1 MKVLTDELSTQKEM
15 NTRAPTTTMKNMVER
30 LKNQLS
36 LKEKQQQVTF
46 IICFLFSKF
55 CNIFEI
61 SLPLWTIIKQIGIRI
76 IHSVQALSKALM
88 ELRGDMV
95 QQAQDDVKAHAES
108 QAMEQNVQKIVDKQ
122 TKELQV
128 NMGRTFYWFP
138 FLGMSKRESSK
149 KWTGKHYQWIIWF

>member
-61 SLPLWTIIKQIGIRI
+61 SLPL
-76 IHSVQALSKALM
+76 
-88 ELRGDMV
+88 
-95 QQAQDDVKAHAES
+95 
-108 QAMEQNVQKIVDKQ
+108 
-122 TKELQV
+122 
-128 NMGRTFYWFP
+128 
-138 FLGMSKRESSK
+138 
-149 KWTGKHYQWIIWF
+149 